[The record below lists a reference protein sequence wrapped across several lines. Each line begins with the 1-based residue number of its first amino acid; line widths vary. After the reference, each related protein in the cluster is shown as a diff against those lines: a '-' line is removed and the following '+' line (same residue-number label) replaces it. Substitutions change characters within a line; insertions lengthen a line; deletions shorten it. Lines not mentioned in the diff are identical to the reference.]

1 MSYMPLG
8 TMQEPPPPHTVLALI
23 EAALNSDFAAVRRLG
38 ANLVRSLPEPDRTE
52 TQERLTRLLR
62 GEGETRPR
70 HAMAP
75 LDVKTKS
82 PLIEELPWP
91 TGPLFLDD
99 EDSQLLE
106 RFIAEAQAADE
117 LAGAGL
123 APRSNLLL
131 VGPPGTGKTLTA
143 GHIAARLGL
152 PFHVAR
158 LDTIVSSLLGDTA
171 KNIRGIFDFV
181 QREQGLLFLD
191 EIDAVAKQRDDAR
204 DIGELKRVVNTLLQG
219 LDRLDHRCVV
229 IAASNHG
236 HLLDPAVWR
245 RFPYRLSVDR
255 PPERLRASLW
265 SHYLGLEPEEAP
277 IAEAF
282 AGMSDGLSGSDIAE
296 IALAARRTAHLKRAK
311 ISFSAIAG
319 ALLDCANGKFSLP
332 TIGEL
337 DREATLSLR
346 RAVSEQFDLTNGQ
359 LSALFSVTYEA
370 VAKDARAKRAGGKR
384 RSGLAQKPG
393 ATADRAPTSGARDRR
408 R

>member
-1 MSYMPLG
+1 MSFMPLG
-8 TMQEPPPPHTVLALI
+8 PMQEPRPSDTVLALI
-23 EAALNSDFAAVRRLG
+23 EAALNSDFVAVRRLG
-38 ANLVRSLPEPDRTE
+38 TTLVGSLPERE
-52 TQERLTRLLR
+52 RVGTQERLTRLFR
-62 GEGETRPR
+62 GAGGTRPP

-82 PLIEELPWP
+82 PLVEELPWP

-245 RFPYRLSVDR
+245 RFPYRLTVDR
-255 PPERLRASLW
+255 PAEGLRASLW
-265 SHYLGLEPEEAP
+265 SHYLSLDP
-277 IAEAF
+277 AEASIANAL
-282 AGMSDGLSGSDIAE
+282 AGMSEGLSGSDVAE
-296 IALAARRTAHLKRAK
+296 IALAARRTAHLKRTK
-311 ISFSAIAG
+311 VSFSAIAG

-337 DREATLSLR
+337 DRDATLSLR
-346 RAVSEQFDLTNGQ
+346 RAVGERFGLTNGQ

-370 VAKDARAKRAGGKR
+370 VAKDARVKRAGGKQ
-384 RSGLAQKPG
+384 RSGLAQQSG
-393 ATADRAPTSGARDRR
+393 AAADGTPTAGARDRR

>member
-8 TMQEPPPPHTVLALI
+8 AMQEPLPPDTILALI

-38 ANLVRSLPEPDRTE
+38 TNLVRSLPEPERVG

-62 GEGETRPR
+62 GEGGTRPR
-70 HAMAP
+70 QTMAP
-75 LDVKTKS
+75 LDAKTKS
-82 PLIEELPWP
+82 PLVEELPWP

-99 EDSQLLE
+99 EDSQMLQ
-106 RFIAEAQAADE
+106 RFIAEAKAADE

-158 LDTIVSSLLGDTA
+158 LDAIVSSLLGDTA

-255 PPERLRASLW
+255 PLEGLRTSLW
-265 SHYLGLEPEEAP
+265 SHYLGLKPGDDP
-277 IAEAF
+277 IAEAL
-282 AGMSDGLSGSDIAE
+282 ADMSDGLSGSDIAE
-296 IALAARRTAHLKRAK
+296 IALAARRTAHLKRAQ
-311 ISFSAIAG
+311 ISFPAIAG
-319 ALLDCANGKFSLP
+319 ALLDCADGKFSLP
-332 TIGEL
+332 TIGDL
-337 DREATLSLR
+337 DRDATLSLR
-346 RAVSEQFDLTNGQ
+346 RAVGERFGLTNGQ

-370 VAKDARAKRAGGKR
+370 VAKDARVKRAGGKR
-384 RSGLAQKPG
+384 RSNLAQQ
-393 ATADRAPTSGARDRR
+393 SGAAADGAPKAGNCNRR